1 MEQIIASV
9 ALPVGEALQIKKNVI
24 QAGTGKKRLCV
35 VTGTHGDELE
45 GQYVCWKLAQ
55 ILNKDLAYL
64 DGAVEI
70 YPALNPLGINT
81 IVRGMP
87 LCDLDMN
94 RMFPGSTEG
103 SMPEYVTALITQD
116 LLGADVCID
125 IHASNI
131 FLKEIPQVRISEEM
145 ANDLLPL
152 AHMLGMDFIWLHSA
166 ATVLQSTLAHT
177 LNTSGVKTLVVE
189 MGVGMR
195 ITQVYGDRLV
205 DGILSLMHR
214 MGMWKQAVSPV
225 PPPIISSDGS
235 VAFINANACGIFL
248 PCAEHTQRVHKGEL
262 LGTIVD
268 PLSGDVKEEILSPR
282 AGLLF
287 TLRAYPVVYA
297 GSLIARILGGN
308 L

>member
-9 ALPVGEALQIKKNVI
+9 ALPVGEALQIKKNSI
-24 QAGTGKKRLCV
+24 TGGDGKKRLCV

-55 ILNKDLAYL
+55 TLHENMGSLN
-64 DGAVEI
+64 GTVEI

-94 RMFPGSTEG
+94 RMFPGSTDG

-131 FLKEIPQVRISEEM
+131 FLREIPQVRISEEM
-145 ANDLLPL
+145 AHDLLPL
-152 AHMLGMDFIWLHSA
+152 AHMLNMDFIWLHSA

-177 LNTSGVKTLVVE
+177 LNTNGVKTLVVE

-195 ITQVYGDRLV
+195 ITQAYGDRLV
-205 DGILSLMHR
+205 DGILSLMHSI
-214 MGMWKQAVSPV
+214 GMWTKDVAPV

-235 VAFINANACGIFL
+235 VAFINANACGVFL

-268 PLSGDVKEEILSPR
+268 PLSGIVKEEILSPR

-287 TLRAYPVVYA
+287 TLRAYPVVYS

>member
-1 MEQIIASV
+1 
-9 ALPVGEALQIKKNVI
+9 G
-24 QAGTGKKRLCV
+24 KRLCI

-55 ILNKDLAYL
+55 MLRAGPEELIGTVD
-64 DGAVEI
+64 I

-94 RMFPGSTEG
+94 RMFPGSTDG
-103 SMPEYVTALITQD
+103 SMPEYVTSLITRD
-116 LLGADVCID
+116 LLGADVCVD

-131 FLKEIPQVRISEEM
+131 FLREIPQVRISEEM
-145 ANDLLPL
+145 ADSLLPL
-152 AHMLGMDFIWLHSA
+152 ARTLGMDFVWLHSA

-177 LNTSGVKTLVVE
+177 LNTQGVKTLVVE

-195 ITQVYGDRLV
+195 ITQSYGDRLV
-205 DGILSLMHR
+205 EGIFSLMHTL
-214 MGMWKQAVSPV
+214 GMWKAPTSPV
-225 PPPIISSDGS
+225 PPPIVSTDGS
-235 VAFINANACGIFL
+235 VAFINANASGVFL
-248 PCAEHTQRVHKGEL
+248 PVAEHTQRVRKGEL
-262 LGTIVD
+262 LGVIAD
-268 PLSGDVKEEILSPR
+268 PLSGDVKEEIVSPR

-308 L
+308 Q

>member
-9 ALPVGEALQIKKNVI
+9 ALPVGEALEIKKNRI
-24 QAGTGKKRLCV
+24 TGGDGKKRFCV

-45 GQYVCWKLAQ
+45 GQYVCWKLSQTLSANLDS
-55 ILNKDLAYL
+55 LN
-64 DGAVEI
+64 GTVEI

-103 SMPEYVTALITQD
+103 SMPEYVTALITQY

-131 FLKEIPQVRISEEM
+131 FLREIPQVRISEEM
-145 ANDLLPL
+145 ATELLPL

-177 LNTSGVKTLVVE
+177 LNANGVKTLVVE

-195 ITQVYGDRLV
+195 ITQAYGDRLV
-205 DGILSLMHR
+205 DGILTLMHR
-214 MGMWKQAVSPV
+214 LGMWTQPVSPV
-225 PPPIISSDGS
+225 SPPIISSDGS
-235 VAFINANACGIFL
+235 VAFINANACGVFL
-248 PCAEHTQRVHKGEL
+248 PCAEHTQRVRKGDL
-262 LGTIVD
+262 LGMIVD
-268 PLSGDVKEEILSPR
+268 PLSGTVKEEILSPR

-287 TLRAYPVVYA
+287 TLRAYPVVYS